1 MGHHTEAFVGIDTS
15 KLRNAVAIADSG
27 RGGEVRYLGEF
38 PATEAAIRKLVAKL
52 AAKCCRLTFCYE
64 AGPTGY
70 GLYRLLKSLGHDCLV
85 VAPSL
90 VPKKAGDRVK
100 TNRRDA
106 LSLAKLLRA
115 GELTAVWVPDE
126 RHEAMRDLSRARL
139 AVKKDLQGKRQQ
151 ISSLM
156 LRLGRIYPGKTTWGP
171 AHMRWLMEQKFEHR
185 EQRIA
190 FEELLEGIRQES
202 ERMERLEDAI
212 REVVPEWS
220 LAEVVAAL
228 QAMRGIDLIAAVGVL
243 AEIGDLSRFQNPREL
258 MGYLGLVPTEDSTGD
273 KVKRGG
279 ITKAGNGRARRIL
292 VEAAWSYRY
301 PPRVSRDKQPK
312 VEAAPRRAREIA
324 WKAQTRLCGRFRS
337 LERKGKRRTV
347 IVTAIARELSAFI
360 WAINRELMPPRQ
372 A

>member
-1 MGHHTEAFVGIDTS
+1 MACSLSLAPLASFACWRGRSTAGPSHSDVPSQAHSARLPISTGTHREVLALMVRAEEKAGPEDVGEQALMRGLDTAFPFFRLGLSWSSVG
-15 KLRNAVAIADSG
+15 L
-27 RGGEVRYLGEF
+27 
-38 PATEAAIRKLVAKL
+38 
-52 AAKCCRLTFCYE
+52 CYE

-70 GLYRLLKSLGHDCLV
+70 GLYRLLKSLGHECLV

-106 LSLAKLLRA
+106 VSLAKLLRA

-126 RHEAMRDLSRARL
+126 RHEAMRDLSRARQ
-139 AVKKDLQGKRQQ
+139 AVKKDLQRKPPQ

-171 AHMRWLMEQKFEHR
+171 AHMKWLMAQKLEHR
-185 EQRIA
+185 EQRIT
-190 FEELLEGIRQES
+190 FEELLDGIRQES
-202 ERMERLEDAI
+202 ERVERLEKAI
-212 REVVPEWS
+212 REAVPEWS

-228 QAMRGIDLIAAVGVL
+228 QAMRGIDLIAAVVVL

-258 MGYLGLVPTEDSTGD
+258 MGYLGLVPSESSTGD

-301 PPRVSRDKQPK
+301 P
-312 VEAAPRRAREIA
+312 
-324 WKAQTRLCGRFRS
+324 
-337 LERKGKRRTV
+337 
-347 IVTAIARELSAFI
+347 
-360 WAINRELMPPRQ
+360 
-372 A
+372 